1 MSYIKIEKDKLVNLE
16 YALSKELLRSNRA
29 GSYASTTLNG
39 CNTRKY
45 HGLLVSLLKDEKK
58 YVLLSTVDET
68 VIQKGKE
75 FRLGIHQYPGN
86 IYFPHGHRYLT
97 GFQSEPIP
105 AKTYRVGGVV
115 LKKELILAQEEE
127 QILIKYTIEDA
138 HSATILRLQPFFAF
152 RNIHE
157 LSKENFDVNTKTS
170 EIENGIKYRMYEKY
184 PYLYIQTSKKGKF
197 ITAPDW
203 NKNNLYIEEQKRG
216 YDYLEDLFVIG
227 YFEVKV
233 KKGDEIIFS
242 VGLREAKP
250 KSLNSKFKSEIK
262 KRTSRKSFET
272 NLENSAQQFFINKK
286 KEARLL
292 AGFHWYGSSFRRTL
306 IALSGLTLYNKNT
319 KKFIEILDVII
330 KKVLENPEK
339 FSADI
344 PLLIIRAIQEYVAF
358 ADNCEKVWKKYGK
371 HIISIFRNLKEGKYN
386 ADLQNNGL
394 LYIPEDKPVSTW
406 MKELYRG
413 KAVTPRTGFVVEV
426 NALWYNAL
434 QYLSGVAEL
443 NNSKILKKEI
453 GNLPEQAKHFFNNI
467 FINEKEKYLYDYVNN
482 NEQNEDVRPNQIF
495 AVSLPYSP
503 LSDKNKKN
511 ILLKAEKHLVTPKGL
526 RTLSPKNKKYIGKYG
541 GNEDERNLATH
552 QGTVHPWLFAE
563 YAKAWL
569 NLYNEQGLDY
579 VEKKYKKFEE
589 EMNSYG
595 LGTVS
600 ELYDGN
606 PPHNAN
612 GAISYAPS
620 VAALLRVKMLIEE
633 YKKITKI

>member
-68 VIQKGKE
+68 IIQKGKD

-86 IYFPHGHRYLT
+86 VYFPHGHRYLT

-157 LSKENFDVNTKTS
+157 LSKENFEVNTKTS
-170 EIENGIKYRMYEKY
+170 EIDNGIKYRMYEKY

-242 VGLREAKP
+242 VGLSEAKP

-306 IALSGLTLYNKNT
+306 FALSGLTLYNKNT

-394 LYIPEDKPVSTW
+394 LYIPENKPVSTW

-443 NNSKILKKEI
+443 NNSRVLKKEI

-503 LSDKNKKN
+503 LSDKIKKN

-589 EMNSYG
+589 EMNCYG
-595 LGTVS
+595 LGTIS

-633 YKKITKI
+633 YKKITNI

>member
-68 VIQKGKE
+68 IIQKGKD

-86 IYFPHGHRYLT
+86 VYFPHGHRYLT

-157 LSKENFDVNTKTS
+157 LSKENFEVNTKTS

-242 VGLREAKP
+242 VGLSEAKP

-306 IALSGLTLYNKNT
+306 FALSGLTLYNKNT

-394 LYIPEDKPVSTW
+394 LYIPENKPVSTW

-443 NNSKILKKEI
+443 NNSRVLKKEI

-503 LSDKNKKN
+503 LSDKIKKN

-589 EMNSYG
+589 EMNCYG
-595 LGTVS
+595 LGTIS

-633 YKKITKI
+633 YKKITNI